1 MSREEVLSQL
11 IEFAA
16 KSFGKDAAAIN
27 EKTNISEELGK
38 KSVQVISM
46 CSLIENEYDVM
57 IAIGDLL
64 KFETMGDLTD
74 YVMEEM

>member
-1 MSREEVLSQL
+1 MTREEVLSQL

-16 KSFGKDAAAIN
+16 KSFGKDASAIN
-27 EKTNISEELGK
+27 ENTKIAEELGK
-38 KSVQVISM
+38 KSVQVIGM

-64 KFETMGDLTD
+64 KFETMGDLAD
-74 YVMEEM
+74 YVLEEA